1 MSLPTKKTHEVT
13 PEQLALFGAIVDG
26 SFSNSIEFYDM
37 LPKYLFAKRTAFRE
51 DDLPPEK
58 HVIEREFTTV
68 IRVAGK
74 PEKKNCF
81 IKLRPALVMRKKG
94 DKLERWYAYPS
105 HREMLVE
112 EAIRKLAIEQGGYL
126 TDGRV
131 GCKFSIT
138 QVRKMLEETGHEC
151 RYSDIVEAINILN
164 TCHMEYGF
172 VEDNGRSKV
181 SGRSSLFPE
190 IFIRTRE
197 DYLAGDM
204 DSAVQF
210 HELVNKSIRERSF
223 RNYDFLTCMRYRLA
237 LSNYLH
243 KRITMR
249 FKQAAVGESYSFYLS
264 TIFSEGGFNS
274 DQPLAKGIEQMKEAL
289 QELKDAGVVESFE
302 YALVKDEKDKRRSKD
317 ASFDV
322 YVTERFA
329 RQIVKINSQA
339 KQIRGEQP

>member
-1 MSLPTKKTHEVT
+1 MSLPTKKNEVT

-58 HVIEREFTTV
+58 HVIEREFTTN

-74 PEKKNCF
+74 LEKRSCF
-81 IKLRPALVMRKKG
+81 LKMRPALVMRKKG
-94 DKLERWYAYPS
+94 DKIERWYAYPS

-112 EAIRKLAIEQGGYL
+112 EAIRKLAIDQGGYL
-126 TDGRV
+126 NDGRV
-131 GCKFSIT
+131 GCKFSIS
-138 QVRKMLEETGHEC
+138 QVRKILEETGHEC
-151 RYSDIVEAINILN
+151 RYGDIVEAINILN

-172 VEDNGRSKV
+172 VEDNGRNKV

-190 IFIRTRE
+190 IFIRTRD

-210 HELVNKSIRERSF
+210 HELVNKSIRARSF

-264 TIFSEGGFNS
+264 TIFSEGGFNL
-274 DQPLAKGIEQMKEAL
+274 DQSLAKSIEQMKEAL
-289 QELKDAGVVESFE
+289 QELKAAGVVSTFE
-302 YALVKDEKDKRRSKD
+302 YGLIKDDKDKRRSKD
-317 ASFDV
+317 ASFYV
-322 YVTERFA
+322 YVTEQFT

-339 KQIRGEQP
+339 KQVREELP